1 MSGGC
6 GIECERGQCKVQSY
20 GNGCALV
27 ETRKLHALAK
37 FIIRYVAFM
46 EDMLSRHRARGFR
59 RSQSHMERSAKI
71 PRSGKDGKVPDKVVP
86 VPADDPAVAT
96 LADDLHANA

>member
-71 PRSGKDGKVPDKVVP
+71 PRSPNWWAASPG
-86 VPADDPAVAT
+86 
-96 LADDLHANA
+96 LL